1 MQRINTLDAYL
12 TFLGNL
18 GTYFFDHLSNATS
31 ISLKTSEYG
40 PIGLEGL
47 RHSPFS
53 IKANSV
59 PLLKSA
65 SFDYV
70 FIDPPLVD
78 FVVQHSS
85 TLESISFNYCM
96 GGVDGLSEN
105 GIHWHNL
112 FTALIKANP
121 KKLRHFE
128 ILPLEVEGVGE
139 VNANQYGDL
148 EHAKKAAKI
157 MKEDES
163 RRAFPYK
170 TLDDKYGMLFD
181 DEDINLEAF
190 LEGKDQRG
198 FDELMEI
205 VKKNIGDAEE

>member
-1 MQRINTLDAYL
+1 LD
-12 TFLGNL
+12 
-18 GTYFFDHLSNATS
+18 TYFFDHLLNATS
-31 ISLKTSEYG
+31 ISLNASEYG
-40 PIGLEGL
+40 PIGLEGF

-53 IKANSV
+53 IKANSL

-65 SFDYV
+65 SFEYV

-85 TLESISFNYCM
+85 TLESISFNNCM
-96 GGVDGLSEN
+96 GGVSGLSEN
-105 GIHWHNL
+105 GIHWYNL

-128 ILPLEVEGVGE
+128 ILPLEVDGVGKVE
-139 VNANQYGDL
+139 TNQYGDV
-148 EHAKKAAKI
+148 EQAKKAAKI
-157 MKEDES
+157 MEEDES

-170 TLDDKYGMLFD
+170 ILDDKYGMLFD
-181 DEDINLEAF
+181 DEDTNLDAF
-190 LEGKDQRG
+190 LEGKDQKG

-205 VKKNIGDAEE
+205 VKKNIGETEE